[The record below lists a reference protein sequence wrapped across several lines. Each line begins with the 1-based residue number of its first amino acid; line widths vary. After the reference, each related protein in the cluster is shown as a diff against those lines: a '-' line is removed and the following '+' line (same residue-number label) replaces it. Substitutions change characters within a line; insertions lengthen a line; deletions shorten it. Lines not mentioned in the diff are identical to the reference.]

1 MEKINI
7 LISLILIC
15 FLLVILSIE
24 KSKITQ
30 EGFYNLSQNNTISN
44 NTQSNNTHSPSISN
58 TSNNTHSTNE
68 QQNVNSNSSINETQL
83 MEMCK
88 NMNKGPQNSIR
99 TLRLSNQDL
108 NSHVLPA
115 FWFNENICFYRIL
128 N

>member
-24 KSKITQ
+24 KSKINQ
-30 EGFYNLSQNNTISN
+30 EGFYNLSHNNTISN
-44 NTQSNNTHSPSISN
+44 NTNPPNISN
-58 TSNNTHSTNE
+58 TSNNTHSNNKNE
-68 QQNVNSNSSINETQL
+68 TSDSSINETQL

-88 NMNKGPQNSIR
+88 NMNKGPQNSIK

-115 FWFNENICFYRIL
+115 FGLMKIYVFTE
-128 N
+128 